1 MRFFERSKR
10 LHLVLKIINIL
21 IAIRVGYIFVF
32 NLVLW
37 KEWELLRQPEFW
49 HSFLLWMILLLIT
62 FALRCI
68 IKDAE
73 EDLYALKGM
82 IENNKS
88 E

>member
-10 LHLVLKIINIL
+10 LHLGLKILNIL
-21 IAIRVGYIFVF
+21 IAIRVGYILFF
-32 NLVLW
+32 ELILC
-37 KEWELLRQPEFW
+37 KDWEIFIQPEFW
-49 HSFLLWMILLLIT
+49 RNISFWMILLLIT
-62 FALRCI
+62 FALRCV